1 MGFKFMSDTVFYL
14 AARFF
19 AWPVFVLG
27 FWLSFP
33 THAVN
38 VKKLEKTRPPGSMLS
53 VLAYKRNRYWTQS
66 INGSGPVMTPDENP
80 IPLAQFQDGQVSLVI
95 SADPASL
102 AAVKSMPGRLQY
114 LPGLPA
120 QINRALSWLGIEP
133 FPLTIEVVLLAVP
146 GRSISYETPKRKAVP
161 PIELRYYINLDEE
174 EVKKFA
180 SYMGI
185 ILVETLPHE
194 LFHFIA
200 KWKKFPTIRSEL
212 RSETYAH
219 LFGKCAA
226 YPLIQDIRGIP
237 SNLDEHDQTAFIY
250 PEKDLKTLRKRL
262 KSARLNGYKLPK
274 SVTAGAISRYYF
286 QAVAK
291 NYTGKNIQSDRIP
304 VFCEKLFRERNFS
317 WPIEKKPPPWFAEF
331 IAQKGPENTPAAA
344 QKSSTAVSE

>member
-1 MGFKFMSDTVFYL
+1 MSDTVFYL
-14 AARFF
+14 AARFI
-19 AWPVFVLG
+19 AWPVLVLG
-27 FWLSFP
+27 FWFSFS

-66 INGSGPVMTPDENP
+66 INGSGPMVTPDENS
-80 IPLAQFQDGQVSLVI
+80 IPLAQFHDGLVTLEI
-95 SADPASL
+95 SADPTSL
-102 AAVKSMPGRLQY
+102 AAVKSVPEQLRY

-146 GRSISYETPKRKAVP
+146 ERSISYETPKRKAVP

-200 KWKKFPTIRSEL
+200 KWKKFPTRRSEL

-237 SNLDEHDQTAFIY
+237 SNLVYEQDAFIH
-250 PEKDLKTLRKRL
+250 PEKDLKKLRKRV
-262 KSARLNGYKLPK
+262 KSGRFNGHKLPK
-274 SVTAGAISRYYF
+274 SLVAQLISQYYF

-304 VFCEKLFRERNFS
+304 VFCEKLFREHDFS

-344 QKSSTAVSE
+344 QKSSTPVSE